1 MVLIREEAFV
11 YILIICIRLNR
22 KDHLQLTNGEW
33 SFLGRAW
40 GHSASAGVRCQ
51 RPAQPHGSQSTPN
64 SWRRVPRFLHFLK
77 VLAVPWSTMKW
88 LLCENDHMSLLLGSK
103 WGGSEICTWLGWLYY
118 PVVTIWPQNAYVEP
132 PPPGLVSLALSG
144 GTFSRSQNN
153 GAWYF

>member
-22 KDHLQLTNGEW
+22 KDHLQLTNGER

-40 GHSASAGVRCQ
+40 GHSGSAGARCQ
-51 RPAQPHGSQSTPN
+51 RRAQPRGSQSTPN
-64 SWRRVPRFLHFLK
+64 SWRWVPHFLHFLK
-77 VLAVPWSTMKW
+77 VLAVPWTTMKW

-103 WGGSEICTWLGWLYY
+103 WGWLWDLPIAGLAPLSCGGYLTPWCLCRD
-118 PVVTIWPQNAYVEP
+118 PHPR
-132 PPPGLVSLALSG
+132 LVSLALSG

-153 GAWYF
+153 RACYF